1 MNNDVDFY
9 TEIVL
14 PTVEEFCRNP
24 GDIRLGVLACLVLPE
39 RCSLL
44 IALAWASGSA
54 CSHRRR
60 DAGRDTP
67 VYLLDLRRPQIGGAL
82 AGFCA
87 GRDAQLQRR
96 LPPLRL

>member
-44 IALAWASGSA
+44 IALAWASVQRALTGA
-54 CSHRRR
+54 GTPAETRR
-60 DAGRDTP
+60 
-67 VYLLDLRRPQIGGAL
+67 YIS
-82 AGFCA
+82 
-87 GRDAQLQRR
+87 
-96 LPPLRL
+96 